1 MSALTDDVETAIIPP
16 LCNALDKV
24 PVRGYRVNAIEQIIL
39 RRVLPDGFGVMHDGK
54 GEATLVACRKRQQAE
69 ISAEERWGEQKQ
81 SREWREWRH
90 AVAYICLSLCTLQ
103 CHAPDSP
110 LKTKV
115 QHSSRSR
122 HRQWK
127 SQAAASGHSQF

>member
-1 MSALTDDVETAIIPP
+1 MSALTDDVETAFIPP

-81 SREWREWRH
+81 SREWREWRPRCGI
-90 AVAYICLSLCTLQ
+90 YLSLALHTLVPCARLPPQ
-103 CHAPDSP
+103 NQGS
-110 LKTKV
+110 T
-115 QHSSRSR
+115 
-122 HRQWK
+122 
-127 SQAAASGHSQF
+127 